1 MLGTIVFS
9 FLMMFIFLVYVPDL
23 WWLGGVI
30 AVLLI
35 VLWKILTGIVDEE
48 EKKKPP
54 EDTPQTE
61 YDEFDWWQDNQGL

>member
-35 VLWKILTGIVDEE
+35 VLWKILTGIADEE
-48 EKKKPP
+48 KKKKPP

>member
-1 MLGTIVFS
+1 MLGSIIFS
-9 FLMMFIFLVYVPDL
+9 FIMMFIFLVYVPDL

-35 VLWKILTGIVDEE
+35 VLWKLLTGIADEGN
-48 EKKKPP
+48 KKKPP
-54 EDTPQTE
+54 KDPE